1 MMALLV
7 FPLCAILWMLV
18 NARLGLVEDQ
28 PPMTEAPVSPQI
40 GGETRGLDAVSER
53 I

>member
-1 MMALLV
+1 MLALLV

-28 PPMTEAPVSPQI
+28 PPMVEAPASPRTAC
-40 GGETRGLDAVSER
+40 ETRGVAAAFER
-53 I
+53 A